1 MNVYLRELRKN
12 RTSLLVWAAMIAGI
26 LLLYT
31 SMFLEVVAIWDA
43 AIEVLPEP
51 MLVAFGLD
59 RLDMT
64 TIHGFY
70 AADLYLTVIL
80 LGSMY
85 AILLSSG
92 ILAKEEKDKTVE
104 FLLAKPLVRSNIITA
119 KLLVWFTNIA
129 ILNVL
134 IAITAVISFRI
145 FAAGHEINRTVFLL
159 LLIAP
164 FLAQIT
170 FASVGFLTA
179 AIIKKGKSLTA
190 ICLGIVLVTFF
201 FNEIADAA
209 DRFRF
214 LEHFTPFHYADSV
227 DIVYYET
234 MNPSYLIVMLAITS
248 VCIGGAYLFYKRKDM
263 IL

>member
-1 MNVYLRELRKN
+1 MNLYLRELRIN
-12 RTSLLVWAAMIAGI
+12 RTSLLIWAVMIAGI
-26 LLLYT
+26 VLFYASL
-31 SMFLEVVAIWDA
+31 FLEIVAIWDA
-43 AIEVLPEP
+43 AKEVLPEA

-70 AADLYLTVIL
+70 AADLYLAVIL
-80 LGSMY
+80 LGCMY

-134 IAITAVISFRI
+134 IAITAIISFRI

-170 FASVGFLTA
+170 FASVGFLAA

-190 ICLGIVLVTFF
+190 ICLSVVLVTFF

-209 DRFRF
+209 ERFRF
-214 LEHFTPFHYADSV
+214 LEYFSPFHYADSV

-234 MNPSYLIVMLAITS
+234 INPGYLIVMLAITI
-248 VCIGGAYLFYKRKDM
+248 VCIGGAYLFYNRRDM